1 MPKHG
6 LTPILMWRRALRKR
20 DRKTVQKSVLVMKKL
35 LCLFLAFGALAGCSS
50 SNDNQRQLEL
60 MASNRAGV
68 LSAGLPLEY
77 GPLQIMR
84 VSSNKNVVE
93 MMMIYNDDALGA
105 KPLNQV
111 LNTSIYTYCNT
122 PSVRE
127 QIDMGLMYRLKV
139 RNSRGQLIA
148 DELVSE
154 QTCSKIK

>member
-1 MPKHG
+1 
-6 LTPILMWRRALRKR
+6 
-20 DRKTVQKSVLVMKKL
+20 MKKL
-35 LCLFLAFGALAGCSS
+35 LCLFLVFGALAGCT
-50 SNDNQRQLEL
+50 SNDDQQRQLEL

-68 LSAGLPLEY
+68 LSAGLPVEY
-77 GPLQIMR
+77 GPLKILR

-122 PSVRE
+122 PAVRK
-127 QIDMGLMYRLKV
+127 QIDMGLMYRIKI

-154 QTCSKIK
+154 QTCTATQQPQ